1 MEMTVRILRA
11 YELTIPIRISD
22 RISMIIPSK
31 INVTEKIKHLV
42 EDTAWDQQILK
53 GEKVVDLFCWS
64 MLGFSALYFGVVCLK
79 MLFG

>member
-1 MEMTVRILRA
+1 
-11 YELTIPIRISD
+11 
-22 RISMIIPSK
+22 MIIPSK